1 MCRIPHRQAFVG
13 YALCCVSITPARFNL
28 LQPKKCSSLQFAA
41 QEPARCPKCFAQL
54 TLVGITPGSPG
65 FEIKS
70 FECPECEY
78 SIARRVAVD
87 AID

>member
-1 MCRIPHRQAFVG
+1 
-13 YALCCVSITPARFNL
+13 
-28 LQPKKCSSLQFAA
+28 
-41 QEPARCPKCFAQL
+41 L

-78 SIARRVAVD
+78 SIAQRVAVD